1 MGLDQYLYKKVW
13 VNNNRKN
20 NTYQVV
26 DKTVEIF
33 DKEYPLKDLE
43 YLVYEVGY
51 WRKANQ
57 IHRWFV
63 DNVQEGNDDC
73 GEYYVSKEK
82 IKELHDLCIEIIND
96 PQKAGELLPAYPGFF
111 FGSYEYDEYYMRDL
125 QHTIGILEPLLN
137 CNDGIYYNSSW

>member
-1 MGLDQYLYKKVW
+1 MGLDQYLYKKTW
-13 VNNNRKN
+13 VNSNRKN
-20 NTYQVV
+20 NTHQVV

-57 IHRWFV
+57 IHKWFV
-63 DNVQEGNDDC
+63 NNVQEGNDDC
-73 GEYYVSKEK
+73 KEYYVSDEK
-82 IKELHDLCIEIIND
+82 IKELYDLCIEIINN
-96 PQKAGELLPAYPGFF
+96 PQKAEELLPTHAGFF
-111 FGSYEYDEYYMRDL
+111 FGSYEYDEYYMKDL

-137 CNDGIYYNSSW
+137 CDDSIYYSSSW

>member
-1 MGLDQYLYKKVW
+1 MGLDSFLYKKVW
-13 VNNNRKN
+13 VNNDRRN

-33 DKEYPLKDLE
+33 DKKYPLKDLE
-43 YLVYEVGY
+43 HLVYEVGY

-82 IKELHDLCIEIIND
+82 IKELYDLCIEIINN
-96 PQKAGELLPAYPGFF
+96 PQKAEELLPAYPGFF

-125 QHTIGILEPLLN
+125 QHTINILEPLLN

>member
-1 MGLDQYLYKKVW
+1 MGLDQYLQKKVW

-20 NTYQVV
+20 NTYQVI

-43 YLVYEVGY
+43 YLIYEVGY

-57 IHRWFV
+57 IHKWFV
-63 DNVQEGNDDC
+63 NNVQKGNDDC
-73 GEYYVSKEK
+73 KEYYVSDEK
-82 IKELHDLCIEIIND
+82 IKELYDLCIEIINN
-96 PQKAGELLPAYPGFF
+96 PQKAEELLPTHAGFF
-111 FGSYEYDEYYMRDL
+111 FGSYEYDEYYMKDL

-137 CNDGIYYNSSW
+137 CDDAIYYSSSW

>member
-1 MGLDQYLYKKVW
+1 MGLDQYLYKKTW

-20 NTYQVV
+20 NTHQVV

-57 IHRWFV
+57 IHKWFV
-63 DNVQEGNDDC
+63 NNVQEGNDDC
-73 GEYYVSKEK
+73 KEYYVSDEQ
-82 IKELHDLCIEIIND
+82 IKELYDLCVEIINN
-96 PQKAGELLPAYPGFF
+96 PQKAEELLPTHTGFF

-125 QHTIGILEPLLN
+125 QHTIDILKPLLN
-137 CNDGIYYNSSW
+137 CNDAIYYSSSW